1 MRTRQRLTALRKF
14 VQEAVCNDRL
24 MKTPGRDRDGRED
37 ILQIARQ
44 QPAAWLG
51 FYPMRPDS
59 SGVLRPDPLNVC
71 PGILISQIPD
81 YAKFVEDERFDRYL
95 NVHRSQELGQWLNIN
110 FLFSI
115 YEPGIRLP
123 GFVQS
128 AETGLD
134 MSKLVEGTEEGV
146 LTLADWMDDLKDAL
160 IAASTIPGTDMI
172 VSEKSIT
179 YGPLI
184 ESGYIADKRPIF
196 YGSVN
201 ARFQCS
207 SDPMYNKTI
216 DDFLL

>member
-14 VQEAVCNDRL
+14 VQEKVCDGRL
-24 MKTPGRDRDGRED
+24 MKTPARDRDGRED
-37 ILQIARQ
+37 IMQIARQ
-44 QPAAWLG
+44 EPVACLG

-59 SGVLRPDPLNVC
+59 SGILRSDPLNVC

-81 YAKFVEDERFDRYL
+81 LVKYVESERFDRYSDI
-95 NVHRSQELGQWLNIN
+95 RRTQELGQWLNIN

-128 AETGLD
+128 AATGLD
-134 MSKLVEGTEEGV
+134 MSKFVEGTEEGV
-146 LTLADWMDDLKDAL
+146 LTLADWIDDLKDELVAVS
-160 IAASTIPGTDMI
+160 AIPGTDLI

-196 YGSVN
+196 YGNINV
-201 ARFQCS
+201 RFQCS
-207 SDPMYNKTI
+207 SDHKDNKTI
-216 DDFLL
+216 DQYLL

>member
-1 MRTRQRLTALRKF
+1 MRTRQRLTALRDF
-14 VQEAVCNDRL
+14 VQKSVCAGRL
-24 MKTPGRDRDGRED
+24 MKTPARDQDGRED
-37 ILQIARQ
+37 ITQISRQEPVAR
-44 QPAAWLG
+44 LG

-59 SGVLRPDPLNVC
+59 SGILRSDPLNVC

-81 YAKFVEDERFDRYL
+81 NAKYVEDERFDRYAGI
-95 NVHRSQELGQWLNIN
+95 HRTQELGQWLNIN

-128 AETGLD
+128 AATGLD
-134 MSKLVEGTEEGV
+134 MSKFVEGTEEGV
-146 LTLADWMDDLKDAL
+146 LTLADWIDDLKDELVAVS
-160 IAASTIPGTDMI
+160 AIPGTDLI

-196 YGSVN
+196 YGNINV
-201 ARFQCS
+201 RFQCS
-207 SDPMYNKTI
+207 SDHKDNKTI
-216 DDFLL
+216 DQYLL